1 MKDILSG
8 VNYTIQQRIPRDAGS
23 DLLLA
28 RIKAGFNQKRYKTEQ
43 IGDRLLFYRQ
53 VDKRRVNR
61 YQIISE
67 LLKSLP
73 EGEIF
78 IEKQAH
84 PTLVCKISY
93 LKHVVIC
100 ILLGF
105 LVGLMFSWLQGFDIA
120 LIFKIAIPVSVFFIF
135 RGIKNGNAQMKQL
148 LQQAILRAR
157 TNQVIE

>member
-67 LLKSLP
+67 LLNSLP

-84 PTLVCKISY
+84 PTLVCKIS
-93 LKHVVIC
+93 
-100 ILLGF
+100 
-105 LVGLMFSWLQGFDIA
+105 
-120 LIFKIAIPVSVFFIF
+120 
-135 RGIKNGNAQMKQL
+135 
-148 LQQAILRAR
+148 
-157 TNQVIE
+157 